1 MSSTP
6 PSASPNELPAAT
18 SPAHAP
24 DQSDPPQAT
33 SQPHRTPTGLS
44 SNASPRTSSR
54 TGPARATNPTPH
66 SSPQWIYIGRVNYVT
81 GGEADELRTEIA
93 TAIRDLLV
101 WANTNTTSRG
111 EHAA

>member
-6 PSASPNELPAAT
+6 PPATPNDPPAAT
-18 SPAHAP
+18 NPAHSP

-33 SQPHRTPTGLS
+33 SQPHRTPTRLS

-54 TGPARATNPTPH
+54 TGPARSSNPTPPT
-66 SSPQWIYIGRVNYVT
+66 SPRWTYIGRVNYVT
-81 GGEADELRTEIA
+81 DAEADELRTEIA

-101 WANTNTTSRG
+101 WANTNTPKPR
-111 EHAA
+111 